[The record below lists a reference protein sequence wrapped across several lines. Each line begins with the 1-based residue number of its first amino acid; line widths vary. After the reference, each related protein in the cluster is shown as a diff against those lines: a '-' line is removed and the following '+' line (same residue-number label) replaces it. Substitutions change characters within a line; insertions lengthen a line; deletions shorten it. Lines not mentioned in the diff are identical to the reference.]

1 MSLPAIEEP
10 VTWWQFT
17 NSPPQD
23 PEALAGQVYRT
34 TGTIVSPEQC
44 AALIFDEHD
53 LILERTAEALG
64 MDMVEFMR
72 ETQAGR
78 IVWMEQLVGGLIAA
92 KPLNDSIWT
101 SIPSVQSGGRM
112 NLGLSF

>member
-101 SIPSVQSGGRM
+101 SIPGVQSGGRM